1 MLKMEEG
8 YVWNK
13 QMKWLKCSG
22 RAKDANANLVGYFVV
37 EIRYAKANAK
47 LAKHSH
53 LSFLEAFFLVK
64 HSVHWRST
72 VHIHPN
78 KWMEIVGQL

>member
-37 EIRYAKANAK
+37 EIRYAWANAK

-53 LSFLEAFFLVK
+53 LSFLEAFFL
-64 HSVHWRST
+64 SQT
-72 VHIHPN
+72 LCPL
-78 KWMEIVGQL
+78 EINCTYSSE